1 MTTRAVRVHA
11 VLAAVATIAATLL
24 ADRAVFASDEFAQVR
39 PVSKRVANLIQN
51 GIRRSP
57 TIARFMQVV
66 AASDVVVYVRS
77 SGKAPAD
84 LAGATGFMGRGA
96 DGRRWLMVT
105 LYGDA
110 GWTTLE
116 DAEDR
121 QLITLGHELRHVLEV
136 AAADHVTSADEFASF
151 YRDIGDEWR
160 PSHVDT
166 DDARAAGDQVARELT
181 MLRW

>member
-1 MTTRAVRVHA
+1 M
-11 VLAAVATIAATLL
+11 
-24 ADRAVFASDEFAQVR
+24 
-39 PVSKRVANLIQN
+39 RVAQLIQR
-51 GIRRSP
+51 GMMRSP
-57 TIARFMQVV
+57 TIRVLSDALTRT
-66 AASDVVVYVRS
+66 DVVVYVRATRRNP
-77 SGKAPAD
+77 KD
-84 LAGATGFMGRGA
+84 LTGSTGFMGRGA

-105 LYGDA
+105 LYGDS

-136 AAADHVTSADEFASF
+136 AAADHVTSADEFVSF
-151 YRDIGDEWR
+151 YRGVGDEWR

-166 DDARAAGDQVARELT
+166 DAARAAGDQVARELT